1 LVLGDL
7 LEQMGFSVDLASE
20 GATGL
25 NKVTEA
31 DRRGSPYEIIFLDW
45 QMPAMDGLEVAR
57 RLQELPLEHHP
68 FRVIV
73 TAYGREEIFR
83 GAQELS
89 IADILIKPVNP
100 SLLFDSL
107 VKLLGDNVEVE
118 NRESLPPTSDL
129 WSQLQTIQGASIL
142 LVEDNEIN
150 QEVAIELLEDAGFAV
165 DLAENGQIALDKV
178 KTADYDL
185 VLMDM
190 QMPVMDGVSA
200 TIAIRQY
207 PQCQN
212 LPIVAMTANV
222 MSGDRQRC
230 LEAGMN
236 GHVGKPI
243 EPEELWKTLLQWI
256 KPREYQRPNSPSVTS
271 SNITEPVIPMIPQLD
286 TQDGL
291 RRVLGKKTLY
301 LSMLR
306 KFLASQSSFQSQ
318 ITAALETGDHQTAE
332 RLAHTLKGVAGNIGA
347 NAVQEAAR
355 QLETAIREGE
365 TPLTPLLGQVAQRL
379 DPLLQA
385 LATQLPPLE
394 TPPVRFDRDRLQTVC
409 QRLEQLLT
417 DDDAEAADLWQ
428 ENAELLRVAF
438 PQHYGELE
446 NAINGFDF
454 EAALVALSTAQKS
467 LAP

>member
-1 LVLGDL
+1 
-7 LEQMGFSVDLASE
+7 M
-20 GATGL
+20 
-25 NKVTEA
+25 
-31 DRRGSPYEIIFLDW
+31 FLDW

-200 TIAIRQY
+200 TIAIRQH

-365 TPLTPLLGQVAQRL
+365 TPLTAPLEQVAQAL
-379 DPLLQA
+379 DPLLQT
-385 LATQLPPLE
+385 LESQLPPLE
-394 TPPVRFDRDRLQTVC
+394 TAPPPSFDRAQLEQIC
-409 QRLEQLLT
+409 QRLSQLLA
-417 DDDAEAADLWQ
+417 DDDAESADLWQ
-428 ENAELLRVAF
+428 ENAELLRAAF
-438 PQHYGELE
+438 PQGYGELE

-454 EAALVALSTAQKS
+454 ETALVALTTTQKS

>member
-1 LVLGDL
+1 MAEMMGGTVGVESEYGCGSTFWATVTLQKSTIPPRRLVLCADLTGKRVLVIDDNENARLVLGDL

-355 QLETAIREGE
+355 QLE
-365 TPLTPLLGQVAQRL
+365 
-379 DPLLQA
+379 
-385 LATQLPPLE
+385 
-394 TPPVRFDRDRLQTVC
+394 
-409 QRLEQLLT
+409 
-417 DDDAEAADLWQ
+417 
-428 ENAELLRVAF
+428 
-438 PQHYGELE
+438 
-446 NAINGFDF
+446 
-454 EAALVALSTAQKS
+454 
-467 LAP
+467 